1 MDMVPGDIVDGMV
14 TRSDLAICATYFANM
29 GIYCNASF
37 VIIAAGSILS
47 CRKLYHCVALRNR
60 NAPCTTI
67 AATIKDVAI
76 LGDLFQPMSK
86 KNKGNAILP
95 IVLYRK
101 SAGYKKYPT

>member
-1 MDMVPGDIVDGMV
+1 MDMVSGDIVDGIV
-14 TRSDLAICATYFANM
+14 TRSNLVIRVTYFANM

-47 CRKLYHCVALRNR
+47 CRKSYHCVALRNR
-60 NAPCTTI
+60 NVPCTSI

-76 LGDLFQPMSK
+76 LDDLFQPISK